1 MMSQQVMLNTLN
13 RRITL
18 AGCIALLVVSA
29 IGATQFGAMKLRLT
43 DIWHQPFEDIAW
55 QVWLTIRVPRVLLA
69 LLIGAALSVSGAVMQ
84 GLFRNPLADPG
95 LLGISSGAGLMVAL
109 ALLIP
114 LPFPPFVR
122 LWLPVIAAFIGS
134 LLVTALIFQL
144 NKISQGQLSRLLL
157 LGIAINA
164 ISGSF
169 IGVLSW
175 LSDDQQLRQ
184 LSLWG
189 MGSLAQAQWPVVG
202 LTAVIIIPAAILVTR
217 YARAL
222 NLLQLGEEDAFY
234 NGLDVLRTQQC
245 LLVGN
250 ALLVGTAVSFTGIIG
265 FIGLVIPHL
274 VRMIW
279 GSDHRWLLPGSMVI
293 GALLLLLSDTLAR
306 TLVQPAEMPV
316 GLLTS
321 LLGAPWFFILII
333 KQLRA
338 RYV

>member
-1 MMSQQVMLNTLN
+1 MRTNRN
-13 RRITL
+13 RRRML
-18 AGCIALLVVSA
+18 ASLSILLVLSA
-29 IGATQFGAMKLRLT
+29 IGVTQFGAMKLSLAT
-43 DIWHQPFEDIAW
+43 LWSQPFDSLGW
-55 QVWLTIRVPRVLLA
+55 QVWSTIRVPRVLFA

-95 LLGISSGAGLMVAL
+95 LLGISSGAGLLVAC

-114 LPFPPFVR
+114 LPLPAVTR

-134 LLVTALIFQL
+134 LLVTGLIFQL
-144 NKISQGQLSRLLL
+144 NKMSQGQLSRLLL

-164 ISGSF
+164 IAGSLV
-169 IGVLSW
+169 GVLSW

-202 LTAVIIIPAAILVTR
+202 ITAIIIIPTCLLLLR

-234 NGLDVLRTQQC
+234 NGIDVLRTQQW

-274 VRMIW
+274 VRMLL
-279 GSDHRWLLPGSMVI
+279 GSDHRWVLPGAIVS

-306 TLVQPAEMPV
+306 TLVQPAEMPA
-316 GLLTS
+316 GLVTS
-321 LLGAPWFFILII
+321 LLGAPWFFLLILR
-333 KQLRA
+333 QLRT
-338 RYV
+338 RYA

>member
-1 MMSQQVMLNTLN
+1 MRVSLSRQT
-13 RRITL
+13 
-18 AGCIALLVVSA
+18 ALLLFIVLLVISA
-29 IGATQFGAMKLRLT
+29 LGATQLGAMKLSLRE
-43 DIWHQPFEDIAW
+43 IWSEPFDSIVW

-69 LLIGAALSVSGAVMQ
+69 LLIGAALAVSGTIMQ

-109 ALLIP
+109 ALLLP
-114 LPFPPFVR
+114 LQLPLFAS

-134 LLVTALIFQL
+134 LLVTLLIFQL
-144 NKISQGQLSRLLL
+144 NKVSQGQLSRLLL

-164 ISGSF
+164 LSGSL

-175 LSDDQQLRQ
+175 LSNDQQLRQ

-189 MGSLAQAQWPVVG
+189 MGSLAQAQWSVVG
-202 LTAVIIIPAAILVTR
+202 LCAVIIIPTSLLLLR
-217 YARAL
+217 SARAL

-234 NGLDVLRTQQC
+234 SGLDVLRTQQY
-245 LLVGN
+245 LLIGN

-274 VRMIW
+274 VRMVF
-279 GSDHRWLLPGSMVI
+279 GSDHRWLLPGSIIV
-293 GALLLLLSDTLAR
+293 GGLLLLVSDTLAR

-321 LLGAPWFFILII
+321 LLGAPWFFILIL
-333 KQLRA
+333 KRLKA
-338 RYV
+338 SYV